1 MTCTNPV
8 ILCMVFSTLE
18 WQHSLQIQFS
28 CFGREKAVSDT
39 RPGAWYEPQHFVHLH
54 SVKTDRFHKNDEKG
68 KDEPTTRSFNGNCGN
83 NNVTGK
89 KRKK

>member
-1 MTCTNPV
+1 MATFSADPV
-8 ILCMVFSTLE
+8 FLLWS
-18 WQHSLQIQFS
+18 
-28 CFGREKAVSDT
+28 REGSDT

-54 SVKTDRFHKNDEKG
+54 SVKTDRFHKSDEKG

-89 KRKK
+89 KKKKRKKVMKASIRPVRGGV